1 VNASEDVQTSLGE
14 HQGQHGGIHVKFI
27 KNRSEAMTNPAA
39 EKNAIEIV
47 DAFMDQEFEDQA
59 NAAAWLVKRIAAAL
73 EQAERK
79 GKEAITETG
88 DFRSGG
94 P

>member
-1 VNASEDVQTSLGE
+1 
-14 HQGQHGGIHVKFI
+14 
-27 KNRSEAMTNPAA
+27 MTNPAA
-39 EKNAIEIV
+39 EKKAIEIV
-47 DAFMDQEFEDQA
+47 DAFMETEFDEEAD
-59 NAAAWLVKRIAAAL
+59 AAAWLVKRIAAAL